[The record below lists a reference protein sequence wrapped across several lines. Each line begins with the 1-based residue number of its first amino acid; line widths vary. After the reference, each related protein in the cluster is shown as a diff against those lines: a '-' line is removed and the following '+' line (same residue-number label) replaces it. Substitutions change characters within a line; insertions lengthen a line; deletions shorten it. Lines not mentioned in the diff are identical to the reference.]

1 MTGAPPRATTTAGW
15 RVRSEQ
21 ATLALVSAVA
31 VGLIAGVIAGLHG
44 RGDVAVQVATAKA
57 AAGGAEVVPAPAVV
71 IDPQINRA
79 VVFVVVHGHAVRQ
92 PVTAAPPPPGSTT
105 VTVLTGLSPGA
116 VVVVTPPQ
124 TLHDGS
130 GVSTTPYS
138 APAPSTP

>member
-1 MTGAPPRATTTAGW
+1 
-15 RVRSEQ
+15 
-21 ATLALVSAVA
+21 
-31 VGLIAGVIAGLHG
+31 
-44 RGDVAVQVATAKA
+44 
-57 AAGGAEVVPAPAVV
+57 
-71 IDPQINRA
+71 